1 MMLAYVSVILI
12 CIGTYHLISY
22 YRKRLRFMQAANAL
36 PGPKAYP
43 IIGNAYYF
51 FQTSFDDLLPSL
63 YKLVDIFPSPFR
75 LWMGNKLIII
85 ISEPDQA
92 KTILQSRYCLNKSKF
107 YDIFKPWMGTGLFT
121 APASKWVRHR
131 RMLTTSFNTNIL
143 RVFCDTFVK
152 QASIFMEKLEHMTND
167 EIDLDHHLATCTLD
181 IVYDTLLGI
190 NLESQSNKNNQ
201 YAKAVSRLKNIVIHR
216 LRNIFLH
223 SDMIFNLTT
232 LNREQQK
239 HINYLN
245 SVAEEVIQKEDAKNN
260 LHSIKAEYA
269 KPSKRIFLDILMEA
283 SDEGKKFNRKEILDE
298 INTMMTAASDTTA
311 ITMYFTI
318 FMLANFPEIQEKVYE
333 ELVEIYGTQDP
344 KTVPVKFEDL
354 QHMNYLERVI
364 KETLRLFPIGP
375 IIGRRLDENLQIG
388 EYILPEGAEVGIGII
403 HMHRNEKYWLNAL
416 TFDPDRFLPEN
427 MKNIHPYC
435 YIPFSNGPRNCIGS
449 RYGMMSMKVLISTLL
464 RTFILKV
471 DKRMEIN
478 EIELKV
484 EMMLASR
491 KPLKVR
497 IEKRN

>member
-63 YKLVDIFPSPFR
+63 YKLMDIYPSPFR

-107 YDIFKPWMGTGLFT
+107 YDIFKPWIGTGLFT
-121 APASKWVRHR
+121 APASKWVTHR
-131 RMLTTSFNTNIL
+131 KMLTTSFNTNIL

-201 YAKAVSRLKNIVIHR
+201 YAKAVSRLKNIVIR
-216 LRNIFLH
+216 RMQNIFLYP
-223 SDMIFNLTT
+223 DMIFNLTT

-298 INTMMTAASDTTA
+298 INTMVTAASDTTA

-318 FMLANFPEIQEKVYE
+318 FMLANFPEIQ
-333 ELVEIYGTQDP
+333 
-344 KTVPVKFEDL
+344 
-354 QHMNYLERVI
+354 
-364 KETLRLFPIGP
+364 
-375 IIGRRLDENLQIG
+375 
-388 EYILPEGAEVGIGII
+388 
-403 HMHRNEKYWLNAL
+403 
-416 TFDPDRFLPEN
+416 
-427 MKNIHPYC
+427 
-435 YIPFSNGPRNCIGS
+435 
-449 RYGMMSMKVLISTLL
+449 
-464 RTFILKV
+464 
-471 DKRMEIN
+471 
-478 EIELKV
+478 
-484 EMMLASR
+484 
-491 KPLKVR
+491 VR
-497 IEKRN
+497 IKV